1 MRERPFEADA
11 VVSDETIAQGDQGRS
26 FGPVADDREADGD
39 VPAPRLRYSV
49 DRDVEAVHV
58 GQRPVVYQLER
69 TVGGRS
75 VAVGGQVAPEISRV
89 GGIMKDQASLGAPD
103 RAMGEQLVDG
113 TIHCDREIGATARP
127 ALHVARDSA

>member
-1 MRERPFEADA
+1 MDA
-11 VVSDETIAQGDQGRS
+11 VVSSETTSQGDQGRP
-26 FGPVADDREADGD
+26 FGPVADDRESNGD
-39 VPAPRLRYSV
+39 APAARLRHSA

-58 GQRPVVYQLER
+58 GQRPVVYQLEW

-113 TIHCDREIGATARP
+113 TILCD
-127 ALHVARDSA
+127 